1 MMKLKLVL
9 VPEPWVIMNFWYN
22 PKMLQLDEFGSKL
35 VAENKI
41 WKKTK
46 NKRKNNGSTGRR
58 KQNITA
64 TQKCGTWSTHH
75 TNILMMF

>member
-9 VPEPWVIMNFWYN
+9 VPEPWAIMIFWYN

-41 WKKTK
+41 
-46 NKRKNNGSTGRR
+46 
-58 KQNITA
+58 
-64 TQKCGTWSTHH
+64 
-75 TNILMMF
+75 